1 MRQRI
6 ALAVFGLHGLLLWL
20 LVVGFRQPEDRPHEQ
35 PQLQIVSLWIDPP
48 ASVTPVEPMRP
59 AGERA
64 GAASIRP
71 AAASPPSLSAPLT
84 PALEP
89 RPDSNAEPTTPAPA
103 VDWANEASLV
113 ARRAGQSIGAPK
125 AEPFSEGPDGV
136 IKPCVPKERSME
148 WKGEENPG
156 VHWHGPIPV
165 LITGNCMIT
174 IGFFACTGG
183 SKPNEHLLDDMQDP
197 TRSRSSVPDARVCD

>member
-6 ALAVFGLHGLLLWL
+6 ALAVIGLHCLLLWL
-20 LVVGFRQPEDRPHEQ
+20 LAVGFRQPEDRPHEQ
-35 PQLQIVSLWIDPP
+35 PQPQIVSLWIDTP
-48 ASVTPVEPMRP
+48 APVTLVEPPRV
-59 AGERA
+59 ERA
-64 GAASIRP
+64 RESTVPANAAVV
-71 AAASPPSLSAPLT
+71 SAPSVPAPVT
-84 PALEP
+84 PALVP
-89 RPDSNAEPTTPAPA
+89 RPDSNAAPTTAPQ

-125 AEPFSEGPDGV
+125 AEPFSEGPQGV
-136 IKPCVPKERSME
+136 IQPCVPREKSME

-197 TRSRSSVPDARVCD
+197 TRSRSSVPDARICD